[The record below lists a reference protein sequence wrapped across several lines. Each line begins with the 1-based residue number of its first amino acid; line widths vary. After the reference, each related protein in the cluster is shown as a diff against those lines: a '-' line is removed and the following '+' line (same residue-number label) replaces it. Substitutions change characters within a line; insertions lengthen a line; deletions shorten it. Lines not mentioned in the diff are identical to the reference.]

1 MDVAKTISAVAASV
15 AALGGSYT
23 LADKFGWFDKP
34 ILNWSPEH
42 FEISD
47 GSAGGEFKV
56 IVARQK
62 LRDDCEVT
70 NFKIEIKDS
79 DFVVHPASPSIATF
93 SGPATPTVDKFGYK
107 FTFSPERVFSGR
119 LELDKT
125 SINRMGPSNM
135 GLINKSFEELYIANI
150 PVLLQ
155 TAARYLSPLSIMD
168 SLKKSVIP

>member
-23 LADKFGWFDKP
+23 LADKFGWLDKP

-56 IVARQK
+56 VVARQK

-79 DFVVHPASPSIATF
+79 DFVVHPAIPSIATF

-107 FTFSPERVFSGR
+107 FTLSPEVQ
-119 LELDKT
+119 K
-125 SINRMGPSNM
+125 
-135 GLINKSFEELYIANI
+135 KIAAGEATLMAHIKYKCPEREVVVNYPNHKNLKFNI
-150 PVLLQ
+150 
-155 TAARYLSPLSIMD
+155 TRGKA
-168 SLKKSVIP
+168 

>member
-34 ILNWSPEH
+34 VLNWSPEH

-47 GSAGGEFKV
+47 GAVSGDFKV
-56 IVARQK
+56 VVARQK

-79 DFVVHPASPSIATF
+79 DYVVHPAIPSIATF

-107 FTFSPERVFSGR
+107 FTFSSEVQKKIAAGEATLMAHIKYKCPEREVVVNYPNHKNLKF
-119 LELDKT
+119 
-125 SINRMGPSNM
+125 
-135 GLINKSFEELYIANI
+135 NI
-150 PVLLQ
+150 
-155 TAARYLSPLSIMD
+155 
-168 SLKKSVIP
+168 KKG

>member
-79 DFVVHPASPSIATF
+79 DFVVHPAIPSIATF

-107 FTFSPERVFSGR
+107 FTLSPEVQ
-119 LELDKT
+119 K
-125 SINRMGPSNM
+125 
-135 GLINKSFEELYIANI
+135 KIATGEATLMAHIKYKCPEREVVVNYPNHKNLKFNI
-150 PVLLQ
+150 
-155 TAARYLSPLSIMD
+155 TRGKA
-168 SLKKSVIP
+168 

>member
-47 GSAGGEFKV
+47 GAAGGEFKV
-56 IVARQK
+56 VVARQK

-79 DFVVHPASPSIATF
+79 DFVVHPAIPSIATF
-93 SGPATPTVDKFGYK
+93 SGPATPAVDKFGYK
-107 FTFSPERVFSGR
+107 FTFSPEVQ
-119 LELDKT
+119 K
-125 SINRMGPSNM
+125 
-135 GLINKSFEELYIANI
+135 KIAAGEATLLAHIKYKCPEREVVVNYPNHKNLKFNI
-150 PVLLQ
+150 
-155 TAARYLSPLSIMD
+155 TRG
-168 SLKKSVIP
+168 

>member
-56 IVARQK
+56 VVARQK

-79 DFVVHPASPSIATF
+79 DFVVHPAIPSIATF

-107 FTFSPERVFSGR
+107 FTFSPEVQ
-119 LELDKT
+119 K
-125 SINRMGPSNM
+125 
-135 GLINKSFEELYIANI
+135 KIAAGEAPLLAHIKYKCPEREVVVNYPNHKNLKFNI
-150 PVLLQ
+150 
-155 TAARYLSPLSIMD
+155 TRGKA
-168 SLKKSVIP
+168 

>member
-1 MDVAKTISAVAASV
+1 MMDFAKTISAVAASV

-34 ILNWSPEH
+34 VLNWSPEH

-47 GSAGGEFKV
+47 EAPDGEFKV
-56 IVARQK
+56 VVARQK

-79 DFVVHPASPSIATF
+79 DYVVHPAIPSIATF

-107 FTFSPERVFSGR
+107 FTFSPEVQ
-119 LELDKT
+119 K
-125 SINRMGPSNM
+125 
-135 GLINKSFEELYIANI
+135 KIAAGEATLMAHIKYKCPEREVVVNYPNHKNLKFNI
-150 PVLLQ
+150 
-155 TAARYLSPLSIMD
+155 
-168 SLKKSVIP
+168 KKG